1 MTTFPIPDKEE
12 EEETSLGINS
22 NIFRFSKSK
31 ISAQISS
38 NRFIVAVH
46 K

>member
-1 MTTFPIPDKEE
+1 MTTFPIADTEE
-12 EEETSLGINS
+12 EEETSLGINL

-31 ISAQISS
+31 ISAQISL
-38 NRFIVAVH
+38 NRFIAAVH